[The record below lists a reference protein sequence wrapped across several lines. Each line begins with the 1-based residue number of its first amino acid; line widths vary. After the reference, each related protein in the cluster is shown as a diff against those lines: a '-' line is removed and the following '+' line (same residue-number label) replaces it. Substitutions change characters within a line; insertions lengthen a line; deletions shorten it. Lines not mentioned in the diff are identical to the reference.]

1 MSHNLGNG
9 IHMTVKGSHGYC
21 AIKTI
26 EVRLPSTTGSAGGGG
41 SSSLTS

>member
-26 EVRLPSTTGSAGGGG
+26 EVDNLQRLAQ
-41 SSSLTS
+41 LVVVVVLL